1 MEELIKENKI
11 KYITNE
17 RKNPE
22 HTKEVN
28 ECYYI
33 LLASICYIITS
44 DNIQLTKSSSDKTK
58 NIINIHHYSSILT
71 DINKILQILN
81 DDLLIF
87 LNEMYIIDELIKI
100 IDLFIN
106 KNNIEKINEIKNLM
120 RENSLIIQ
128 KYSNNEIN
136 SSDDLP
142 NNIEAIYNLIMKD
155 ETIDKKDRDYK
166 DFYDKLRY
174 ILYKETKKI
183 TNINYRYKILEKL
196 LNSDEM
202 IKKSNDIFQILLK
215 K

>member
-1 MEELIKENKI
+1 
-11 KYITNE
+11 
-17 RKNPE
+17 
-22 HTKEVN
+22 
-28 ECYYI
+28 
-33 LLASICYIITS
+33 
-44 DNIQLTKSSSDKTK
+44 
-58 NIINIHHYSSILT
+58 
-71 DINKILQILN
+71 
-81 DDLLIF
+81 
-87 LNEMYIIDELIKI
+87 MYIIDELIKI

-174 ILYKETKKI
+174 ILYKEIKKI
-183 TNINYRYKILEKL
+183 PDINYRYKILEKL

-202 IKKSNDIFQILLK
+202 IKKSNDIFHLLLK
-215 K
+215 NYVKKRIYRKYIRWR